1 MEGNIKT
8 ILLVLVAISIIIFCL
23 ASALRFLIDYGCSS
37 PSLYN
42 SSGGTAK
49 EFFGSW
55 NFLSIKCAY
64 WHKALQF
71 QVNW

>member
-1 MEGNIKT
+1 MKEKIKT
-8 ILLVLVAISIIIFCL
+8 ILLIIVTASIVIFCL
-23 ASALRFLIDYGCSS
+23 AYTLRFLIDYGCSS

-42 SSGGTAK
+42 SSGDTAK